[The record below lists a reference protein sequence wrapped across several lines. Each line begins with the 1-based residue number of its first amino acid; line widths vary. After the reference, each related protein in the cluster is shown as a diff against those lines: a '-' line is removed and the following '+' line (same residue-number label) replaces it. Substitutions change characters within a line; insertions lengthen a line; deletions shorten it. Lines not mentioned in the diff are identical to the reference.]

1 MKTIPFEGG
10 LMRRSRLGPVAA
22 IVLGTLALATAA
34 AGANS
39 RATAD
44 TTFSYVSV
52 SQIMVGWDPAT
63 AYSNEIVA
71 MSNMYETL
79 TRYDLATKTAKPL
92 LATSFNSNKA
102 GTVWTFKLR
111 KGVTFHTGR
120 PLTAQAAKAAI
131 DRTRTINQGAAYIWA
146 AVKTI
151 DTPDQYTLVFHLNY
165 PAPLDLNASADY
177 AAYIYDTKASGSE
190 GLGKW
195 FAAGHDA
202 GTGPYMVKSWQK
214 GQEVELRQVEYPTYW
229 GGWKGP
235 HYTEVDYWVVPSVTT
250 SAQLIRARKV
260 SFVERLNPQ
269 LWASFASDSSI
280 RTTASP
286 SWQNL
291 LALLNTKSGPLADVR
306 VRQAVAYA
314 LDYNGIVA
322 ALKNSAH
329 RQIGIV
335 PPGLWGH
342 FDNLPSPSYNP
353 TKAKALLNQAGYG
366 PGKKRLNL
374 VLTHV
379 QGDSDEDLVSTLIK
393 SELAPLNINLQ
404 IESMQW
410 PVQWAKGK
418 SSNLAQRQDIFLFY
432 WWPDYADPYSWF
444 INIFHSAKQPY
455 YNLSYYANAKV
466 DAAMSLAERDAAS
479 KRAEAV
485 SLYRQLQTTLLK
497 DAPAIPLYVQQYQR
511 TMLKSVSGFVDN
523 PAYPNVTFV
532 YGLKPT
538 G

>member
-1 MKTIPFEGG
+1 
-10 LMRRSRLGPVAA
+10 MRRSRIGWFAA
-22 IVLGTLALATAA
+22 VVVGAFALASWAT
-34 AGANS
+34 GAS
-39 RATAD
+39 GAAD
-44 TTFSYVSV
+44 TTFSYVTV
-52 SQIMVGWDPAT
+52 SQVMVGWDPAT
-63 AYSNEIVA
+63 AYSNEIIA

-79 TRYDLATKTAKPL
+79 TRYDPATKTAKPL
-92 LATSFNSNKA
+92 LATSFKSNKA
-102 GTVWTFKLR
+102 GTLWTFKLR

-131 DRTRTINQGAAYIWA
+131 DRTRKLKQGAAYIWDS
-146 AVKTI
+146 VKSIT
-151 DTPDQYTLVFHLNY
+151 TPDQYTLVFHLKY
-165 PAPLDLNASADY
+165 PAPLDLIASADY
-177 AAYIYDTKASGSE
+177 AAYIYDTAASGSE
-190 GLGKW
+190 DLGKW

-202 GTGPYMVKSWQK
+202 GTGPYMVQSWQK
-214 GQEVELRQVEYPTYW
+214 GQEVELRQVQYPQYW
-229 GGWKGP
+229 GGWHGA

-250 SAQLIRARKV
+250 SAQLVRSGKV

-269 LWASFASDSSI
+269 LWASFKNNSTV

-306 VRQAVAYA
+306 VRQAVSYA

-322 ALKNSAH
+322 ALKGSAH

-342 FDNLPSPSYNP
+342 FDNLPGAPTYNQG
-353 TKAKALLNQAGYG
+353 KAKELLGEAGYG
-366 PGKKRLNL
+366 PGKQKLNL
-374 VLTHV
+374 VLTYV
-379 QGDSDEDLVSTLIK
+379 QGDSDEQLVTTLMK

-404 IESMQW
+404 VQAMQW

-418 SSNLAQRQDIFLFY
+418 SSNLKQRQDIFLFY

-444 INIFHSAKQPY
+444 INIFHTESPPY
-455 YNLSYYANAKV
+455 FNLAYYSNAKV
-466 DAAMSLAERDAAS
+466 DSAMSAAEKFAAS
-479 KRAEAV
+479 NRAKSV

-497 DAPAIPLYVQQYQR
+497 EAPVIPLYVQQYQR
-511 TMLKSVSGFVDN
+511 TMLKSVSGFTDN

-532 YGLKPT
+532 YDLKPT

>member
-1 MKTIPFEGG
+1 
-10 LMRRSRLGPVAA
+10 MRRSRFAPAIA
-22 IVLGTLALATAA
+22 IVLGVLALATGAA
-34 AGANS
+34 AAHARPAVGS
-39 RATAD
+39 
-44 TTFSYVSV
+44 TFSYVSV

-63 AYSNEIVA
+63 AYSNEIIA

-79 TRYDLATKTAKPL
+79 TRYDLSTKTAKPL
-92 LATSFNSNKA
+92 LATSFKSNKA
-102 GTVWTFKLR
+102 GTIWTFKLR

-131 DRTRTINQGAAYIWA
+131 DRTRTLNQGAAYIWG
-146 AVKTI
+146 AVKRI
-151 DTPDQYTLVFHLNY
+151 DAPDAYTLVFHLKY
-165 PAPLDLNASADY
+165 PAPLDLSASADY

-190 GLGKW
+190 NLGKW

-202 GTGPYMVKSWQK
+202 GTGPYAVQTWQK
-214 GQEVELRQVEYPTYW
+214 GQEVELRQKQYTHYW
-229 GGWKGP
+229 GGWKGS
-235 HYTEVDYWVVPSVTT
+235 HYTQIEYWVVPSVTT
-250 SAQLIRARKV
+250 SAQLIRSGKV

-269 LWASFASDSSI
+269 LWASFANDSNV

-306 VRQAVAYA
+306 VRQAVSYA
-314 LDYNGIVA
+314 LDYQGIVA
-322 ALKNSAH
+322 ALKGSAH
-329 RQIGIV
+329 RQIGVV

-342 FDNLPSPSYNP
+342 FDNLPTPSYDQA
-353 TKAKALLNQAGYG
+353 KAKALLGQAGYG
-366 PGKKRLNL
+366 PGKKKLNL

-379 QGDSDEDLVSTLIK
+379 QGDSDEELVSTLIK
-393 SELAPLNINLQ
+393 SELAPLNINLSVQ
-404 IESMQW
+404 SLQW

-444 INIFHSAKQPY
+444 INIFHSEKQPY
-455 YNLSYYANAKV
+455 YNLSYYANPKV
-466 DAAMSLAERDAAS
+466 DFVMSAAERKAAS
-479 KRAEAV
+479 NRPEAV
-485 SLYRQLQTTLLK
+485 RLYRQMQTTLLT

-532 YGLKPT
+532 YDLKPT